1 MATMATPGPPP
12 RANLQKKISRLAEVV
27 GWLSPPP
34 LQPSFF
40 FQGLDLGVAMGS
52 SFAEFPPE
60 CKLRGPASKSSRR
73 YAVSLE
79 RDSMSGPQ
87 LLLQAAAAIA
97 FWGPPLNYQTAQC
110 PATQRPALVMNARSG
125 RAIPEL
131 AALYEVVPF
140 MTYPGW
146 ECDVRVAEANWV
158 NGFSTAASIKS
169 AVETMRRKQRLHEG
183 GRSDAVL

>member
-1 MATMATPGPPP
+1 
-12 RANLQKKISRLAEVV
+12 
-27 GWLSPPP
+27 
-34 LQPSFF
+34 
-40 FQGLDLGVAMGS
+40 
-52 SFAEFPPE
+52 
-60 CKLRGPASKSSRR
+60 
-73 YAVSLE
+73 
-79 RDSMSGPQ
+79 MSGPQ

>member
-1 MATMATPGPPP
+1 
-12 RANLQKKISRLAEVV
+12 
-27 GWLSPPP
+27 
-34 LQPSFF
+34 
-40 FQGLDLGVAMGS
+40 MGS

-146 ECDVRVAEANWV
+146 ECDARVAEANWV